1 MNRAE
6 KLRQKK
12 LADKALKLMQTVSPD
27 IAEQQQTLAIQQ
39 AIGLTNTR
47 KLKIIQAIHVPKRY
61 HVCAADCLVHGGVLL
76 GLSFN
81 TLDKT
86 T

>member
-27 IAEQQQTLAIQQ
+27 IAEQQQTLTTQQ
-39 AIGLTNTR
+39 AIDLTNTR
-47 KLKIIQAIHVPKRY
+47 KLKQFKLFMFRNDTISVQQTA
-61 HVCAADCLVHGGVLL
+61 
-76 GLSFN
+76 
-81 TLDKT
+81 
-86 T
+86 